1 MQKWDSTV
9 ETSNP
14 SGWIFVL
21 LHISLKAKR
30 NGMISSDTDIQ
41 EAGMVY
47 ISTLSQVRVL
57 QKTLELFD
65 LRGE

>member
-9 ETSNP
+9 DTGNS

-30 NGMISSDTDIQ
+30 SGMISSDTDIQ

-57 QKTLELFD
+57 QKTLELYD

>member
-9 ETSNP
+9 ETSNS

-21 LHISLKAKR
+21 LHVSLKAKR

-57 QKTLELFD
+57 QKTLELYD

>member
-9 ETSNP
+9 ESSNS